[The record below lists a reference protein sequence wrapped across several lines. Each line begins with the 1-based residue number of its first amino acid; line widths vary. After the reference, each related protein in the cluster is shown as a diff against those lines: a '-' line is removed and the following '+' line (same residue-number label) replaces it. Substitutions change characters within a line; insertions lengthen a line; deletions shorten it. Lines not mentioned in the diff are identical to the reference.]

1 MKIKKGDSFVCIKE
15 VKMDSGVI
23 EYLKGVVYHS
33 DIKHCI
39 TDQGGNA
46 RHVWSDLADKYFVK
60 LK

>member
-1 MKIKKGDSFVCIKE
+1 
-15 VKMDSGVI
+15 MDSGVI

-39 TDQGGNA
+39 TDKGGNA